1 MLYIEEKLFKD
12 IIGEETM
19 PNQTTHLVA
28 GAVSSLIVAMFDKN
42 DNHETVHDPF
52 LAAAIGAVSGR
63 LPDILEPALRNPHHR
78 QFFHSVVVLVAV
90 GYGLKRVYEWKPE
103 DNLEALVRGVL
114 LFAGAG
120 YVSHLL
126 LDAAT
131 ARSLP
136 IIGKI

>member
-1 MLYIEEKLFKD
+1 
-12 IIGEETM
+12 M
-19 PNQTTHLVA
+19 PNQITHSVA
-28 GAVSSLIVAMFDKN
+28 GALSSLIVAMFDKN

-52 LAAAIGAVSGR
+52 WAAVVGAVSGR

-78 QFFHSVVVLVAV
+78 QFFHSFVVLVAA
-90 GYGLKRVYEWKPE
+90 GYGLKKVYEWKPE
-103 DNLEALVRGVL
+103 DNLEALVRGAL

-120 YVSHLL
+120 YISHLL
-126 LDAAT
+126 LDATT

>member
-1 MLYIEEKLFKD
+1 
-12 IIGEETM
+12 M
-19 PNQTTHLVA
+19 PNQITHLVA
-28 GAVSSLIVAMFDKN
+28 GGLSGLIVAMFDKN
-42 DNHETVHDPF
+42 DNYETVRDPF
-52 LAAAIGAVSGR
+52 LAVAIGAVSGR

-78 QFFHSVVVLVAV
+78 QFFHSVVVLIAA
-90 GYGLKRVYEWKPE
+90 GYGLKKVYEWKPE
-103 DNLEALVRGVL
+103 DNLEAYVRVVL

-126 LDAAT
+126 LDATT

>member
-1 MLYIEEKLFKD
+1 
-12 IIGEETM
+12 M
-19 PNQTTHLVA
+19 PNCSTHLIA
-28 GAVSSLIVAMFDKN
+28 GGLSGLIVAMFDGN
-42 DNHETVHDPF
+42 DNYETVHDSF
-52 LAAAIGAVSGR
+52 LAAVIGAVSGR

-78 QFFHSVVVLVAV
+78 QFFHSVVVLIAA
-90 GYGLKRVYEWKPE
+90 GYGLKKVYEWKPE
-103 DNLEALVRGVL
+103 DNLEVFARGVL

-120 YVSHLL
+120 YISHLL

>member
-1 MLYIEEKLFKD
+1 
-12 IIGEETM
+12 M
-19 PNQTTHLVA
+19 PNQITHLVA
-28 GAVSSLIVAMFDKN
+28 GGLSGLIVNMFDKN
-42 DNHETVHDPF
+42 DNYETARDPL
-52 LAAAIGAVSGR
+52 LAAAVGAVSGR

-78 QFFHSVVVLVAV
+78 QFFHSVVVLIAA
-90 GYGLKRVYEWKPE
+90 GYGLKKVYEWKPE
-103 DNLEALVRGVL
+103 DNLEAYVRVVL

>member
-1 MLYIEEKLFKD
+1 
-12 IIGEETM
+12 M
-19 PNQTTHLVA
+19 PNCSTHLIA
-28 GAVSSLIVAMFDKN
+28 GGLSGLIVAMFDEN
-42 DNHETVHDPF
+42 DNYETVHDSF

-78 QFFHSVVVLVAV
+78 QFFHSVVVLIAA
-90 GYGLKRVYEWKPE
+90 GYGLKKVYEWKPE
-103 DNLEALVRGVL
+103 DNLEAFVRRVL

-120 YVSHLL
+120 YISHLL